1 MGAPGAR
8 PRGGGW
14 RKTPPPPPPPP
25 AGSPAWIDYTAP
37 DFARQRAF
45 YEALFGWTFT
55 DSGEEFGHYLMI
67 TKDGAS
73 VGGAMDADQVS
84 QMTGEDPLPAA
95 WTVYLRTQDMDAT
108 LTAVRENGGAVLV
121 DAMPVG
127 DLGVMAV
134 AEGPGHEV
142 VGFWQSGTFPGHDLP
157 LTPGTSVWFELLT
170 TRFDESAEFYRAV
183 AGWQPTL
190 MGDDDAP
197 EDTQT
202 VADAED
208 AAHDSPRYAT
218 NHPFD
223 RATAGLCDARAW
235 LPPNTVG
242 YWRVYFAVADTDRAL
257 EVIREHGGTVLD
269 GPQDS
274 PFGRVTTVLD
284 PAGATFQINEPP
296 AEG

>member
-1 MGAPGAR
+1 M
-8 PRGGGW
+8 
-14 RKTPPPPPPPP
+14 
-25 AGSPAWIDYTAP
+25 
-37 DFARQRAF
+37 
-45 YEALFGWTFT
+45 
-55 DSGEEFGHYLMI
+55 
-67 TKDGAS
+67 
-73 VGGAMDADQVS
+73 
-84 QMTGEDPLPAA
+84 
-95 WTVYLRTQDMDAT
+95 
-108 LTAVRENGGAVLV
+108 
-121 DAMPVG
+121 
-127 DLGVMAV
+127 
-134 AEGPGHEV
+134 
-142 VGFWQSGTFPGHDLP
+142 
-157 LTPGTSVWFELLT
+157 T

-235 LPPNTVG
+235 LPPNAVG
-242 YWRVYFAVADTDRAL
+242 YWHMYIAVADTDRAL

-274 PFGRVTTVLD
+274 PFGRVTTVQD

-296 AEG
+296 AQG

>member
-1 MGAPGAR
+1 MCIR
-8 PRGGGW
+8 D
-14 RKTPPPPPPPP
+14 
-25 AGSPAWIDYTAP
+25 S
-37 DFARQRAF
+37 QQAF
-45 YEALFGWTFT
+45 YEALFGWSFT
-55 DSGEEFGHYLMI
+55 DSGEEFGHYRMI

-73 VGGAMDADQVS
+73 VGGAMDADQLS
-84 QMTGEDPLPAA
+84 QMTGEDAPPAA

-127 DLGVMAV
+127 DLGVMAM

-142 VGFWQSGTFPGHDLP
+142 VGFWQSGTLAGHDLP
-157 LTPGTSVWFELLT
+157 LTPGTSVWFELMT

-183 AGWQPTL
+183 AGWQPTPL
-190 MGDDDAP
+190 GDDGAP

-202 VADAED
+202 AADAED
-208 AAHDSPRYAT
+208 AAHDGPRYAT

-235 LPPNTVG
+235 LPPNAVG
-242 YWRVYFAVADTDRAL
+242 YWRMYIAVADTDRAL

-274 PFGRVTTVLD
+274 PFGRVTTVQD

-296 AEG
+296 AQG

>member
-1 MGAPGAR
+1 
-8 PRGGGW
+8 
-14 RKTPPPPPPPP
+14 
-25 AGSPAWIDYTAP
+25 
-37 DFARQRAF
+37 
-45 YEALFGWTFT
+45 
-55 DSGEEFGHYLMI
+55 MI

-73 VGGAMDADQVS
+73 VGGAMDADQLS
-84 QMTGEDPLPAA
+84 RMTGEDAPPAA

-157 LTPGTSVWFELLT
+157 LTPGTSVWFELMT

-202 VADAED
+202 AADAED
-208 AAHDSPRYAT
+208 AAHDGPRYAT

-235 LPPNTVG
+235 LPPNAVG
-242 YWRVYFAVADTDRAL
+242 YWRMYIAVADTDRAL

-274 PFGRVTTVLD
+274 PFGRVTTVQD